1 VGAYLNVTPALVANI
16 LLAAAAWMLAA
27 RFADPIDAGTAPGG
41 ATRAGLGTKCLA
53 FAIVASSLVVLS
65 VEASGIAGL
74 LNRPSAVFVTAS
86 TLAAVTLALSW
97 VFRRRSKELG
107 ATGALPSNRAAS
119 SPQVAGP
126 VHVMDRAASLEW
138 RCLGVSAI
146 LLFLTWIPLALS
158 RIALPPVAWDALTY
172 HLAFPVTWLQ
182 RGDLA
187 TTVPASGDVSN
198 TYYPL
203 AGQMLLYWNLVSSGT
218 DRWTILSQLP
228 FLAVGGLAVAGLAVR
243 CGARRRTA
251 ALAAIAFMATPVAL
265 RQSVEVMLDVEQAA
279 LFAMAA
285 FFALRARDAGEGSAV
300 LAWLATGLLAG
311 LKYSGALLAL
321 PLLPLLTVASLRSRA
336 RWSASIAGPVAALA
350 VGGYGYLRNAVTCG
364 NPLMPLRIE
373 MGSRLLLPGPIG
385 PGTYFGAG
393 APRLAL
399 GEFLLSPRSI
409 LELGVMLLPSLALLA
424 VGGLAPLRAPAIT
437 DRRLLAWIGI
447 GAFVLSAVLLPFR
460 EHRYFLP
467 VIAVACALAPAILN
481 VWPLGLARIVPI
493 LLLVQAP
500 LTLANVVKDLA
511 ILGLDAPHAF
521 GFGAGGDYGRTRYAR
536 WFAYWSTRYE
546 WKDRSRP
553 LGDGREMAAAWA
565 WLGERTRDA
574 PVVIA
579 YAGFNTP
586 FPLSGYRYRNTV
598 TFVPRNGPPDGTV
611 YAWGKRPYFGADRV
625 DSAAWRSNLASAR
638 ASYLCVVRLEPL
650 AGGSFPIEDAWARN
664 APDRFQ
670 LVWAAEF
677 ARIYAVRAP

>member
-1 VGAYLNVTPALVANI
+1 MANI
-16 LLAAAAWMLAA
+16 LLAAAGWVLAA
-27 RFADPIDAGTAPGG
+27 RLAEPIGARTTPGG
-41 ATRAGLGTKCLA
+41 ATRAGLGAKCLA
-53 FAIVASSLVVLS
+53 FAIVASSLIVLS

-74 LNRPSAVFVTAS
+74 LNRPSAVFATAS
-86 TLAAVTLALSW
+86 ALAAVVLAWSW
-97 VFRRRSKELG
+97 LFRRRTRNLG
-107 ATGALPSNRAAS
+107 ATGALSSLRAAPW
-119 SPQVAGP
+119 PQVAGP
-126 VHVMDRAASLEW
+126 VHVLDRVASLEW
-138 RCLGVSAI
+138 RCLAVSGI
-146 LLFLTWIPLALS
+146 LLLLTWIPLALS

-172 HLAFPVTWLQ
+172 HLAFPATWFQ

-203 AGQMLLYWNLVSSGT
+203 AGQMLLYWSLVSSGS

-228 FLAVGGLAVAGLAVR
+228 FLAGGGLAVAGLAVR
-243 CGARRRTA
+243 CGARRRPA
-251 ALAAIAFMATPVAL
+251 ALAAIAFVATPVAL

-285 FFALRARDAGEGSAV
+285 FFALRARDAGGGSAI

-321 PLLPLLTVASLRSRA
+321 PLLPLLIVASLRSRPP
-336 RWSASIAGPVAALA
+336 WSAFIAGSVAAVA
-350 VGGYGYLRNAVTCG
+350 VGGYGYLRNAVTCA
-364 NPLMPLRIE
+364 NPLMPLRVE
-373 MGSRLLLPGPIG
+373 MGSQLLLPGPVG
-385 PGTYFGAG
+385 ADTYFGAG
-393 APRLAL
+393 APRLGF

-424 VGGLAPLRAPAIT
+424 VGGLAPLRAPAVN

-467 VIAVACALAPAILN
+467 VIAVACALAPAILG
-481 VWPLGLARIVPI
+481 VRPLVLARVVPV
-493 LLLVQAP
+493 LLIVQAP
-500 LTLANVVKDLA
+500 LTLAYVLKDVA
-511 ILGLDAPHAF
+511 ILGSDTPRAF
-521 GFGAGGDYGRTRYAR
+521 GFDTGTDYERTRYAR
-536 WFAYWSTRYE
+536 WVDYWSTRHE

-553 LGDGREMAAAWA
+553 LGDGRDMAAAWA
-565 WLGERTRDA
+565 WLAERTRGA
-574 PVVIA
+574 PAVIA

-586 FPLSGYRYRNTV
+586 FPLTGYRYRNMV
-598 TFVPRNGPPDGTV
+598 TFVPRSGPPDGTV
-611 YAWGKRPYFGADRV
+611 YAWGKRPYLGADRA

-650 AGGSFPIEDAWARN
+650 SGGSFPIEDEWARS

-670 LVWAAEF
+670 LIWAAEF